1 MRAASIRA
9 LSPRGFHTVRYVE
22 WGEADNPDV
31 LFCVH
36 GLTRNGRDF
45 DRLARVLAADYRVIC
60 PDVVGRGAS
69 DWLAHKLDYGY
80 PQYLTDLV
88 ALIARSGAG
97 QIDWLGT
104 SMGGLVGLMLAAQPN
119 TPIRRLVLNDVGPLI
134 PKESLERIAAYVG
147 APQVFDTREDFERY
161 ARVIWAPF
169 GLTSDGEW
177 QDLLAH
183 SGRRLDDG
191 RWAFNYDPGIAEPF
205 RQMAMADVDLW
216 PLWDLVRCPTLL
228 LRGETSDVLPRSV
241 AREMTTRGP
250 QAQLVEFANCGHA
263 PALMNAE
270 QIGAVRDWLA
280 AAATA

>member
-104 SMGGLVGLMLAAQPN
+104 
-119 TPIRRLVLNDVGPLI
+119 
-134 PKESLERIAAYVG
+134 
-147 APQVFDTREDFERY
+147 
-161 ARVIWAPF
+161 
-169 GLTSDGEW
+169 
-177 QDLLAH
+177 
-183 SGRRLDDG
+183 
-191 RWAFNYDPGIAEPF
+191 
-205 RQMAMADVDLW
+205 
-216 PLWDLVRCPTLL
+216 
-228 LRGETSDVLPRSV
+228 
-241 AREMTTRGP
+241 
-250 QAQLVEFANCGHA
+250 
-263 PALMNAE
+263 
-270 QIGAVRDWLA
+270 
-280 AAATA
+280 